1 MEIEDPG
8 GPLSDAEFREMVRLL
23 ARFAERELD
32 QFALWKFSTSYG
44 PVYTLIS
51 RALPGGWPEES
62 DKLFDTIWPLPTQL
76 RKDQYGRDQRGN
88 GNEQDAQ

>member
-32 QFALWKFSTSYG
+32 QFALWKFNTSYG
-44 PVYTLIS
+44 LVYTLIS

-62 DKLFDTIWPLPTQL
+62 DKLFDTIWPLPAHL
-76 RKDQYGRDQRGN
+76 REDQHGRS
-88 GNEQDAQ
+88 EQQG